1 MKDTTVQIKITDR
14 GENGVWFS
22 KKSLFSTSELIHSST
37 DTQSGTHCHTHTDI
51 FIFKDTVY
59 VQTHKHRY

>member
-1 MKDTTVQIKITDR
+1 MKDTTVQIKIRDR

-37 DTQSGTHCHTHTDI
+37 DTQSGTHTDI